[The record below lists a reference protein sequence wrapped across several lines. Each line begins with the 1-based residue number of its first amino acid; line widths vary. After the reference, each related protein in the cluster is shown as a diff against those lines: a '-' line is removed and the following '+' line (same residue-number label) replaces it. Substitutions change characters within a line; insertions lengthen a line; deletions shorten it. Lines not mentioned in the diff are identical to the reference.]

1 MNPSRQDHDEERGE
15 RPDSRAGYPWVL
27 EVALDRRRMWLLGA
41 RLLLLILLA
50 YELVVTVAVLRPDL
64 LHAAAQ
70 GSDPTNYLAAG
81 ERLNAGHRLYG
92 PLLPGDRL
100 VPGYPGAFPAPL
112 LSPPTIAVVWRVIA
126 LAGNRGLEAWWLL
139 SVVLM
144 AGLTAWAI
152 LRGRRFEL
160 AILATIL
167 CLGFP
172 LTIFFG
178 GSYRVLG
185 QESPVAFS
193 AWSGNLNSFIAV
205 LFALTWWA
213 SARQR
218 PWLGGASA
226 ALATALK
233 IGPASIFVWF
243 VGQRD
248 LRSVRAFIIAGA
260 VILLATIAGSSVSDL
275 VQYLTKVVVGVVAPT
290 HLSAAAT
297 VSRYLGVHF
306 DPRYVDYGV
315 ITFGFAAIVLSRNRP
330 RLSYLV
336 AMLVTIYSS
345 PAVLI
350 GNFAILV
357 ALALPWV
364 VPGPGSR
371 VEVRPASAADA
382 IASEPVLQRLSVP

>member
-1 MNPSRQDHDEERGE
+1 
-15 RPDSRAGYPWVL
+15 
-27 EVALDRRRMWLLGA
+27 
-41 RLLLLILLA
+41 
-50 YELVVTVAVLRPDL
+50 
-64 LHAAAQ
+64 
-70 GSDPTNYLAAG
+70 LAAG
-81 ERLNAGHRLYG
+81 ERLNAGHHLYG
-92 PLLPGDRL
+92 PLLPVDRL
-100 VPGYPGAFPAPL
+100 VPGYPGDFPAPL
-112 LSPPTIAVVWRVIA
+112 LSPPTIAVVWRLIA

-139 SVVLM
+139 SVVFM

-167 CLGFP
+167 CLGVP

-218 PWLGGASA
+218 PWLAGASA

-233 IGPASIFVWF
+233 VGPASIFVWF
-243 VGQRD
+243 VARRD
-248 LRSVRAFIIAGA
+248 LRSIRAFIIAGA
-260 VILLATIAGSSVSDL
+260 LIMVATIAGSSVADL

-297 VSRYLGVHF
+297 VSRYLGVPL
-306 DPRYVDYGV
+306 DLTRYVNYGV
-315 ITFGFAAIVLSRNRP
+315 IAFGFGAIVLSRNRP

-345 PAVLI
+345 PAVLT

-357 ALALPWV
+357 ALAMPWV
-364 VPGPGSR
+364 VPAPRSGVPA
-371 VEVRPASAADA
+371 RPASPADA
-382 IASEPVLQRLSVP
+382 LASERSVQPLSVR